1 MKAARHAMIL
11 NIIDSTVVETQDD
24 LARELKKRNH
34 NVTQA
39 TISRDIKELRLVKV
53 LDKNGT
59 YRYASVDRA
68 ETSMFNRFIRIFT
81 ESVVSINA
89 SENLIVVKTIN
100 ASAGAAAE
108 AIDSMN
114 WPQVLGTVAGD
125 NTILVV
131 VKSGDAA
138 NEVVKKFKAMVY
150 NEE

>member
-1 MKAARHAMIL
+1 MKAARHALIL
-11 NIIDSTVVETQDD
+11 SIIESMVVETQDD

-34 NVTQA
+34 KVTQA

-89 SENLIVVKTIN
+89 SENIIVIKTIN
-100 ASAGAAAE
+100 ASASAAAE
-108 AIDSMN
+108 AIDSLN
-114 WPQVLGTVAGD
+114 WPQVMGTVAGD

-131 VKSGDAA
+131 VKSGDMA
-138 NEVVKKFKAMVY
+138 NEVVRKFKAMVY
-150 NEE
+150 NGE